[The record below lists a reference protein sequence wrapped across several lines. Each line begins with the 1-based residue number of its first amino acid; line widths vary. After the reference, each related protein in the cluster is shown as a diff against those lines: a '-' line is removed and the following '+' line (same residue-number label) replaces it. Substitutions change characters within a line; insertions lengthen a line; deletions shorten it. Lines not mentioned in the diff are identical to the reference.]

1 MYVMNFNKYLLDY
14 DKNINQSSEVLVS
27 SEVITDS
34 EVIIDKLLEIAISGV
49 VCVDDIN
56 DIDIT
61 KDLFKFYSSE
71 WLNLKELNYDNCI
84 WWYVKD
90 TDNKIYKEVYSFS
103 YNEGV

>member
-34 EVIIDKLLEIAISGV
+34 EVIINNLLDMAICGIE
-49 VCVDDIN
+49 CVDYTD
-56 DIDIT
+56 DIDL
-61 KDLFKFYSSE
+61 KYELYHYYSKE

-84 WWYVKD
+84 WFYMKE
-90 TDNKIYKEVYSFS
+90 DNDVYKCVYSFS